1 MMYSEKMALAV
12 KADGK
17 VLREAKN
24 GDSTTVYLPFGCD
37 YSLLIKN
44 LNSVRALVKVWI
56 DGTDVTGGAQLV
68 VRANDSMDLE
78 RFIKDGN
85 LDAGNKFKFIE
96 RTRAISNHRGNKI
109 DDGLIRLE
117 FEFER
122 QPQPFVHRP
131 FDWYRSG
138 PIYGGPY
145 YGSGVGV
152 CGAGET
158 FSATASNTHAAYG
171 GEYSGAIKGSS
182 IRSNTQAFVNQV
194 GADTLKHTPVPNE
207 AESETGITVAGGVS
221 SQQFK
226 VGSAFPTD
234 GVKHVMVMQML
245 GEIEGHVVE
254 QPVTVHMKPTCSSCG
269 KVNKATSRFCSQCGT
284 GLQLV

>member
-68 VRANDSMDLE
+68 VRANESMDLE

-96 RTRAISNHRGNKI
+96 RSNAISNHRGNKI

-122 QPQPFVHRP
+122 QPAKYVPPMPFNWHPSEYDRWGQRP
-131 FDWYRSG
+131 V
-138 PIYGGPY
+138 
-145 YGSGVGV
+145 YGSGAEL
-152 CGAGET
+152 CGASGGM
-158 FSATASNTHAAYG
+158 FSSTSISNFTTGG
-171 GEYSGAIKGSS
+171 GEYLGAAAGSS
-182 IRSNTQAFVNQV
+182 TKINQV
-194 GADTLKHTPVPNE
+194 AASQSVTK
-207 AESETGITVAGGVS
+207 SETGITVAGGVS
-221 SQQFK
+221 NQQFK

-254 QPVTVHMKPTCSSCG
+254 RPVTVHMKPTCSSCG
-269 KVNKATSRFCSQCGT
+269 RVNKATSSFCSQCGT